1 MKKTN
6 KNNNHK
12 FLSKN
17 YIKGAISGALALTI
31 LCSGVGVAAYSAGA
45 DNTAQALGVQTESTV
60 EAVKKASTTKE
71 ALKKL
76 SKNETVYV
84 IADAS
89 GAAKKIIVSDWLKG
103 VDTKGKVKDVSNL
116 KGVKNV
122 KGDETYTVNEDN
134 AYEWAANGDDI
145 YYQGTGTQEI
155 PVTAKLFLPMKL
167 QARAVRLQSALTMKI
182 HRRKR
187 LRLTARQKKLMFRSL
202 CFRV

>member
-1 MKKTN
+1 MKKNN

-31 LCSGVGVAAYSAGA
+31 LCAGVGVAAYSAKCRQYCTGSRCS
-45 DNTAQALGVQTESTV
+45 TESTV

-84 IADAS
+84 IADAN

-116 KGVKNV
+116 KDVKNV

-134 AYEWAANGDDI
+134 AYEWVANGDDI
-145 YYQGTGTQEI
+145 YYQGTGTTE
-155 PVTAKLFLPMKL
+155 LPRKAQIKL
-167 QARAVRLQSALTMKI
+167 QAQ
-182 HRRKR
+182 
-187 LRLTARQKKLMFRSL
+187 RQN
-202 CFRV
+202 CFCR